1 MTKTLYDIKEISTYL
16 GMSVPYLRKLTRAKL
31 IPHYRVGN
39 SLRFKLTEVDE
50 WLENKKVETKKS
62 ILLYQGIRQKC
73 GIIYIDS

>member
-62 ILLYQGIRQKC
+62 ILLY
-73 GIIYIDS
+73 